1 MILHLNR
8 QVQLSGNDLKVNQIN
23 FLNNK
28 GNIILYCLKI
38 DIPEEICKIDDE
50 LKAIYHSS
58 DTVCIWV
65 FKTRDDRNNF
75 MDETK
80 EMMKADRENHYNIN
94 YA

>member
-1 MILHLNR
+1 M
-8 QVQLSGNDLKVNQIN
+8 
-23 FLNNK
+23 
-28 GNIILYCLKI
+28 YCLKI

-50 LKAIYHSS
+50 LKAIYHSR

-75 MDETK
+75 MNETK
-80 EMMKADRENHYNIN
+80 GMMKADREHHYNMN

>member
-1 MILHLNR
+1 M
-8 QVQLSGNDLKVNQIN
+8 
-23 FLNNK
+23 
-28 GNIILYCLKI
+28 YCLKI

-58 DTVCIWV
+58 DKVCIWV

-80 EMMKADRENHYNIN
+80 GIMKADRENHYKMN

>member
-1 MILHLNR
+1 M
-8 QVQLSGNDLKVNQIN
+8 
-23 FLNNK
+23 
-28 GNIILYCLKI
+28 YCLKI

-50 LKAIYHSS
+50 LKAIYHSR

-80 EMMKADRENHYNIN
+80 GMMKADRENHYKMN

>member
-1 MILHLNR
+1 MY
-8 QVQLSGNDLKVNQIN
+8 
-23 FLNNK
+23 F
-28 GNIILYCLKI
+28 LKI
-38 DIPEEICKIDDE
+38 DIPEEISKIDDE

-58 DTVCIWV
+58 DLVCIWV

-80 EMMKADRENHYNIN
+80 GMIKADRENYYNMN

>member
-1 MILHLNR
+1 M
-8 QVQLSGNDLKVNQIN
+8 
-23 FLNNK
+23 
-28 GNIILYCLKI
+28 YCLKI
-38 DIPEEICKIDDE
+38 DIPEEISKIDDE

-65 FKTRDDRNNF
+65 FKTRDDRNKF

-80 EMMKADRENHYNIN
+80 GMMKADRENYYNMI

>member
-1 MILHLNR
+1 M
-8 QVQLSGNDLKVNQIN
+8 
-23 FLNNK
+23 
-28 GNIILYCLKI
+28 YCLKI

-50 LKAIYHSS
+50 LKAIYHSR

-80 EMMKADRENHYNIN
+80 GMLKAYRKTRFNTDYT
-94 YA
+94 

>member
-1 MILHLNR
+1 M
-8 QVQLSGNDLKVNQIN
+8 
-23 FLNNK
+23 
-28 GNIILYCLKI
+28 YCLKI

-50 LKAIYHSS
+50 LKAIYHSR
-58 DTVCIWV
+58 DTVCIQV

-80 EMMKADRENHYNIN
+80 GMMKADRESHYNMN

>member
-1 MILHLNR
+1 M
-8 QVQLSGNDLKVNQIN
+8 
-23 FLNNK
+23 
-28 GNIILYCLKI
+28 YCLKI
-38 DIPEEICKIDDE
+38 DIPEEICKIEIE

-80 EMMKADRENHYNIN
+80 GMMKADRESHHNMN